1 MPSRTA
7 GGERDR
13 KGRDVPV
20 IGQRTHLVLLAAW
33 TLLWFAVVE
42 PHGGFSWH
50 YLRTGGEL
58 IYGGAGGG
66 LNLYAHHP
74 ELQMGPVS
82 FLVAGLFDPFPER
95 TGQFLAAALMSFLG
109 LVILVL
115 VGRSAAT
122 HLLGTGTNH
131 QRLRQR
137 VLVAGLA
144 FIPMWIEV
152 SVRFGHLDDVL
163 ALFFTTLAVRS
174 LTRGK
179 VGLGGVDSGAG
190 GAGGGTGTAPA
201 DALSWTARLK
211 AGVAR
216 GKGVV
221 RGSGREGAQPGSVSS
236 GSGTG
241 WTGPGSAS
249 SGSGG
254 APYGSGTPVTGF
266 GSVSSGSGTGWT
278 DPASTSSGSG
288 SAWTKP
294 GSVPSGSGGAPYGS
308 GTPMTGS
315 GSVSSGPGTGWT
327 QPGSASSG
335 FGSASSDAG
344 TVGTNFGSPSSDAGT
359 AWTGPGSVPSGSNS
373 ASSGPGTAWTK
384 LDSASSGPDS
394 APSGPNSAPHVP
406 GAPTA
411 GVRAAVSSSTAVMTG
426 AFLALALD
434 SKPTA
439 LAFLPLLLA
448 LPRRDWL
455 RAFLVCGA
463 LVAVAWLPFFI
474 GAPHSYAA
482 AQFTIPVQPASPL
495 RWLGVGA
502 PDTPPWGRPA
512 QAVLGLALGCFAVSR
527 GRWPAVVLLGAN
539 ARIALD
545 PSVYTYYTA
554 SVVLG
559 TLLWDTIGQR
569 RLIPWWTW
577 IGLLALYVPVLTI
590 PDDSARGLI
599 RLAFV
604 VVSTVYVLFRP
615 LRRRTHRRHTVG

>member
-1 MPSRTA
+1 M
-7 GGERDR
+7 
-13 KGRDVPV
+13 PV

-50 YLRTGGEL
+50 YLRTGGQL

-74 ELQMGPVS
+74 ELQMGPIS
-82 FLVAGLFDPFPER
+82 FLVAGLFDPFPEA

-179 VGLGGVDSGAG
+179 VGLGGVGAGAG
-190 GAGGGTGTAPA
+190 GTDPAPTDSPTGTPRVQ
-201 DALSWTARLK
+201 ARLARIK
-211 AGVAR
+211 AAMTGM
-216 GKGVV
+216 
-221 RGSGREGAQPGSVSS
+221 GSGSYGAGSGSYGSGSGAYGS
-236 GSGTG
+236 GSGT
-241 WTGPGSAS
+241 AS
-249 SGSGG
+249 HG
-254 APYGSGTPVTGF
+254 
-266 GSVSSGSGTGWT
+266 
-278 DPASTSSGSG
+278 SGSG
-288 SAWTKP
+288 SY
-294 GSVPSGSGGAPYGS
+294 GSGSGWAGPGSGSYGAGSGSYGS
-308 GTPMTGS
+308 GSGWAGSGTATYGS
-315 GSVSSGPGTGWT
+315 GSAVTGV
-327 QPGSASSG
+327 GAAAS
-335 FGSASSDAG
+335 
-344 TVGTNFGSPSSDAGT
+344 
-359 AWTGPGSVPSGSNS
+359 
-373 ASSGPGTAWTK
+373 
-384 LDSASSGPDS
+384 
-394 APSGPNSAPHVP
+394 
-406 GAPTA
+406 
-411 GVRAAVSSSTAVMTG
+411 RSTAVMTG

-439 LAFLPLLLA
+439 LVFLPLLLA

-455 RAFLVCGA
+455 RAFLVCAA
-463 LVAVAWLPFFI
+463 LVAAAWLPFFI

-502 PDTPPWGRPA
+502 PDTPAWGRPA
-512 QAVLGLALGCFAVSR
+512 QAALGLALGCFAVYR

-615 LRRRTHRRHTVG
+615 LRRRTRGKRAAPDEAG

>member
-1 MPSRTA
+1 
-7 GGERDR
+7 
-13 KGRDVPV
+13 VPV

-50 YLRTGGEL
+50 YLRAGGEL
-58 IYGGAGGG
+58 IYGSAAGGG

-82 FLVAGLFDPFPER
+82 FLVAGLFNPFPEGA
-95 TGQFLAAALMSFLG
+95 GQFLAAALMSFLG

-115 VGRSAAT
+115 VGRSAAW
-122 HLLGTGTNH
+122 HMLGTGTNH

-174 LTRGK
+174 LTRG
-179 VGLGGVDSGAG
+179 
-190 GAGGGTGTAPA
+190 
-201 DALSWTARLK
+201 
-211 AGVAR
+211 
-216 GKGVV
+216 
-221 RGSGREGAQPGSVSS
+221 
-236 GSGTG
+236 
-241 WTGPGSAS
+241 
-249 SGSGG
+249 
-254 APYGSGTPVTGF
+254 
-266 GSVSSGSGTGWT
+266 
-278 DPASTSSGSG
+278 
-288 SAWTKP
+288 
-294 GSVPSGSGGAPYGS
+294 
-308 GTPMTGS
+308 
-315 GSVSSGPGTGWT
+315 
-327 QPGSASSG
+327 
-335 FGSASSDAG
+335 
-344 TVGTNFGSPSSDAGT
+344 N
-359 AWTGPGSVPSGSNS
+359 
-373 ASSGPGTAWTK
+373 
-384 LDSASSGPDS
+384 
-394 APSGPNSAPHVP
+394 
-406 GAPTA
+406 
-411 GVRAAVSSSTAVMTG
+411 AAMTG

-439 LAFLPLLLA
+439 LVFLPLLLA
-448 LPRRDWL
+448 LPRREWL
-455 RAFLVCGA
+455 RAFLVCAA
-463 LVAVAWLPFFI
+463 LVAAAWLPFFI
-474 GAPHSYAA
+474 GAPDSYAA

-495 RWLGVGA
+495 RWLGVAA
-502 PDTPPWGRPA
+502 PETPAWGRPA
-512 QAVLGLALGCFAVSR
+512 QAALGLALGCLAVAR

-554 SVVLG
+554 SVLLG

-590 PDDSARGLI
+590 PDDAARGLI

-604 VVSTVYVLFRP
+604 VVSTAYVLFRP
-615 LRRRTHRRHTVG
+615 IRPRHRRGQAQVPSDAV